1 MYHVILFNK
10 VYFKGESLSKNEVLI
25 RYKEKL
31 AKEREK

>member
-1 MYHVILFNK
+1 MYH

-31 AKEREK
+31 AREREV